1 MTRSRPLRPG
11 LCLAVA
17 LSLGAGL
24 ACLHPSPAV
33 VYHTLQPM
41 PPPPPVAGGSAAIG
55 SAAVP
60 ALEVLPVRLPDL
72 LRRPQMVLSEGGD
85 ALGLSET
92 HRWGNPLEQDM
103 QRVLVADLGLLRP
116 GGPVVPS
123 PDGARVAAALRLEVT
138 VQSCVGRP
146 GQGLVLQATWMVTRT
161 GQDRALL
168 FRRTEL
174 REPLDP
180 PGPDGL
186 AAAHSRILAALARQ
200 IATALAE
207 LPASQS

>member
-1 MTRSRPLRPG
+1 MTRSRLPRPG

-41 PPPPPVAGGSAAIG
+41 PPPPPAAGGAAP
-55 SAAVP
+55 VP

-72 LRRPQMVLSEGGD
+72 LRRPQMVLAEGGD

-146 GQGLVLQATWMVTRT
+146 GQGLVLQATWMVSRT

-200 IATALAE
+200 IAAALAE
-207 LPASQS
+207 LPAGQP

>member
-1 MTRSRPLRPG
+1 MTRSRSPRPG
-11 LCLAVA
+11 LCLAA
-17 LSLGAGL
+17 TLLLGAGL

-33 VYHTLQPM
+33 VFHTLQPM
-41 PPPPPVAGGSAAIG
+41 PPPQPVPAMAAGS
-55 SAAVP
+55 P

-72 LRRPQMVLSEGGD
+72 LRRPQMVLAQGGD

-92 HRWGNPLEQDM
+92 HRWGNPLDQDM
-103 QRVLVADLGLLRP
+103 QRVLVADLGLLR
-116 GGPVVPS
+116 GGAPVVPS
-123 PDGARVAAALRLEVT
+123 PDGVRVAADLRLEVT
-138 VQSCVGRP
+138 VQSCVSRP
-146 GQGLVLQATWMVTRT
+146 GAGLVLQATWMVTRT

-180 PGPDGL
+180 LAGPDAL
-186 AAAHSRILAALARQ
+186 AAAHSRILAALARE

-207 LPASQS
+207 RPSGPP